1 MRTLTMEMVDLQKL
15 CDECGLEY
23 TLTTAGIMYGYY
35 GNDYIIHY
43 DFTRPQNKYKDN
55 IIVFRDVE
63 IVGNKIQ
70 FCNHE
75 AVWNDEYNYNYLK
88 ETIIKAINRY
98 KQKFLEI
105 KEQKLQKDFE

>member
-1 MRTLTMEMVDLQKL
+1 MRTLTMEKIDLQKL
-15 CDECGLEY
+15 CEECGLEY
-23 TLTTAGIMYGYY
+23 TLTTAGNMYGYY
-35 GNDYIIHY
+35 GNDYIIQY
-43 DFTRPQNKYKDN
+43 DVTRPQNIYKNN
-55 IIVFRDVE
+55 IIIFRDVE
-63 IVGNKIQ
+63 VVGNKIQ

-75 AVWNDEYNYNYLK
+75 GVWNDEYNYNYLK

>member
-1 MRTLTMEMVDLQKL
+1 MEQINLQKL
-15 CDECGLEY
+15 CEECGLECALTPDG
-23 TLTTAGIMYGYY
+23 TLYGYY

-43 DFTRPQNKYKDN
+43 DYTMRQNKYKNN

-63 IVGNKIQ
+63 TVGNKIQ

-88 ETIIKAINRY
+88 ETINKAITRY
-98 KQKFLEI
+98 KQKFLEL
-105 KEQKLQKDFE
+105 KEQKLQRDFE

>member
-1 MRTLTMEMVDLQKL
+1 MEKIDLQKL
-15 CDECGLEY
+15 CVECGLEY
-23 TLTTAGIMYGYY
+23 FTTASMMYGYY

-43 DFTRPQNKYKDN
+43 DFTGKQNKYKDN

-63 IVGNKIQ
+63 VVGNKIQ
-70 FCNHE
+70 FCNHK

-88 ETIIKAINRY
+88 ETIIKAINQY

-105 KEQKLQKDFE
+105 KEQKLQQDFK

>member
-1 MRTLTMEMVDLQKL
+1 MRTLTMEKIDLQKL
-15 CDECGLEY
+15 CVECGLEY
-23 TLTTAGIMYGYY
+23 FTTAGIMYGYY

-43 DFTRPQNKYKDN
+43 DFTGKQNKYKDN

-63 IVGNKIQ
+63 VIGDKIQ
-70 FCNHE
+70 FCNHK

-88 ETIIKAINRY
+88 ETIIKAINQY

-105 KEQKLQKDFE
+105 KEKKLQSDF

>member
-1 MRTLTMEMVDLQKL
+1 MRTLTMEKIDLQKL
-15 CDECGLEY
+15 CEECGLEY
-23 TLTTAGIMYGYY
+23 TCSTAGIMYGYY

-43 DFTRPQNKYKDN
+43 DFTSSQNKYKDN
-55 IIVFRDVE
+55 ILVFRDVE
-63 IVGNKIQ
+63 VVGHKIQ
-70 FCNHE
+70 FCNHK

-88 ETIIKAINRY
+88 ETIIKAINQY